1 MTPRLSIGIVSLE
14 PDGDLDLTLNSL
26 GKVPETVEILIQASR
41 MGDAQVQFL
50 HDLRNR
56 LVMSERISTHQIHTL
71 PVGDSGIFSAMNKI
85 RCAANGDFLWYLNAG
100 DKKFANISLA
110 SIISLLDRST
120 CYGFQTAQVNNSDC
134 FIRPGRNDM
143 NPRFSEIGHQ
153 SSIYPRAAYQAV
165 AYDESL
171 SLSADRQYNQ
181 DCEKQTGWQY
191 VPRLISVF
199 SLGGESNTFE
209 WHLVGKHRHETL
221 TLQAK
226 FLLKVILNKLI
237 GPDRLWRI
245 LARNKYDRINRDELK
260 KMTNA
265 E

>member
-1 MTPRLSIGIVSLE
+1 MTPRLSIGIISLE
-14 PDGDLDLTLNSL
+14 PDCHLELTLNSL
-26 GKVPETVEILIQASR
+26 GKVPETVEILIQVSR

-50 HDLRNR
+50 HDLRKR

-100 DKKFANISLA
+100 DRKSANISLP

-134 FIRPGRNDM
+134 FIRPGRNDK

-153 SSIYPRAAYQAV
+153 SSFYPRTAYQAV

-171 SLSADRQYNQ
+171 LLSADRQYNQ
-181 DCEKQTGWQY
+181 DCENQTGWQY
-191 VPRLISVF
+191 VPKLISIF
-199 SLGGESNTFE
+199 RLGGESNTFD
-209 WHLVGKHRHETL
+209 WHSYAKHRHETL
-221 TLQAK
+221 TVQAK
-226 FLLKVILNKLI
+226 FFIKVCLNKLI
-237 GPDRLWRI
+237 GPDRLWRL
-245 LARNKYDRINRDELK
+245 LARNRYDRIDRDELQ